1 MEKGSPD
8 RLGCSVGDGGTN
20 FALFSRVAERVELSL
35 FDDAGVESRR
45 DLPECT
51 DGVWHGFLPRCD
63 AGQHYGY
70 RIHGPYEPDA
80 GLRCN
85 PHKLLIDPY
94 ARGLSGD
101 CDWQPPVF
109 DYVIDDNRIELNVL
123 DSAPHVPKSVV
134 TVDPGDAVTGPKIAW
149 TDMVVY
155 EANVRGYT
163 MRHPGLSA
171 EERGKF
177 CGMRNGAI
185 LQYLKSLGITSI
197 ELMPVHA
204 FIDEQALVRRGL
216 RNFWGYNTVNFFT
229 PMGRYAAGDPRSEF
243 VEMVNSIHDAGLEVI
258 LDVVYN
264 HTAESDRFGP
274 SLSFRGIDNLAYYRT
289 EPDAP
294 STYVNDTGCG
304 NTINGDH
311 PIVRRLIVDSLVYWS
326 KSLGA
331 DGFRFDLAPVLGRHG
346 DGFSAEHPLLAAIAG
361 EAALR
366 NVKLIA
372 EPWDPGP
379 GGYQLGHFPRSW
391 AEWNDR
397 YRDAVRR
404 FWRGDRHMA
413 GEFARRIHGSAD
425 LFESSGRGPTA
436 SINFVVAHDGFTLA
450 DLVSYNHRHNE
461 ANGEDNEDGHAHNFS
476 HNHGIEGITADAQ
489 VNASRR
495 QQRLNLLAT
504 VLMSHGTPMLL
515 AGDEFGNS
523 QGGNNNAYAQDNETG
538 WLDWSGAET
547 DPDFV
552 DRVRDLV
559 SLRRR
564 NPLCRPDTYRHGH
577 GSNTAGWRDVEW
589 FDATGRQLSEE
600 DWHHTSVLSM
610 ILSNPDHPAEAIAI
624 VFNASDK
631 AVELSLPEYSP
642 DAGWRLVLH
651 TAVSEPK
658 ATGNSSWALAGST
671 VSCFELS

>member
-20 FALFSRVAERVELSL
+20 FALFSEVAERVELCL
-35 FDDAGVESRR
+35 FNDAGVESRR
-45 DLPECT
+45 DLPACT
-51 DGVWHGFLPRCD
+51 DGIWHGFLPCCD

-101 CDWQPPVF
+101 FDWQPPVF
-109 DYVIDDNRIELNVL
+109 DYVVDDHRIELNEL
-123 DSAPHVPKSVV
+123 DSAPNVPKSVV
-134 TVDPGDAVTGPKIAW
+134 TVDPRDAVTGPKIAW
-149 TDMVVY
+149 ADMVVY

-171 EERGKF
+171 EERGRF

-185 LQYLKSLGITSI
+185 LQYLKSLGVTSI

-229 PMGRYAAGDPRSEF
+229 PMARYAAGDPRSEF
-243 VEMVNSIHDAGLEVI
+243 VEMVNAIHDAGLEVI

-326 KSLGA
+326 RSLGA

-346 DGFSAEHPLLAAIAG
+346 DGFSADHPLLAAIAG

-366 NVKLIA
+366 DVKLIA

-379 GGYQLGHFPRSW
+379 GGYQLGQFPRSW

-436 SINFVVAHDGFTLA
+436 SVNFVAAHDGFTLA
-450 DLVSYNHRHNE
+450 DLVSYNHRHND
-461 ANGEDNEDGHAHNFS
+461 ANGEDNDDGHAHNFS
-476 HNHGIEGITADAQ
+476 HNHGIEGTTADAE
-489 VNASRR
+489 VNTSRR
-495 QQRLNLLAT
+495 QQRLNMLAT
-504 VLMSHGTPMLL
+504 VLISHGTPMLL

-538 WLDWSGAET
+538 WLDWSGAEA

-564 NPLCRPDTYRHGH
+564 NSLCRPDTYQHGH
-577 GSNTAGWRDVEW
+577 GSNAAGWRDVEW
-589 FDATGRQLSEE
+589 FDASGRHLNEE

-610 ILSNPDHPAEAIAI
+610 ILLNPDRPAEAIAI

-651 TAVSEPK
+651 TAVSEPQ
-658 ATGNSSWALAGST
+658 ATGVSSWALAAST
-671 VSCFELS
+671 VSCFELG